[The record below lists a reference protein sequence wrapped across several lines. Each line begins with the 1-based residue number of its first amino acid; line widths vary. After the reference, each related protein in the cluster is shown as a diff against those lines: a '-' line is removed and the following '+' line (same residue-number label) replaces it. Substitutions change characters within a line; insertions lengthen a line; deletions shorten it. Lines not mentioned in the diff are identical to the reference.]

1 MWCRN
6 SFPLRAQEALQSIEA
21 LKVAVTRM
29 ALQVGRVILVVLPV
43 QGMTSAMK
51 KLVVV
56 LANDSVNL
64 DAEQVVVQGVFLVR

>member
-43 QGMTSAMK
+43 QGMTSATK

-56 LANDSVNL
+56 LANDLVNL

>member
-29 ALQVGRVILVVLPV
+29 ALQVGRVNLVVLPV
-43 QGMTSAMK
+43 QGMTSATK

-56 LANDSVNL
+56 LANDLVNL

>member
-1 MWCRN
+1 MSCLN

-29 ALQVGRVILVVLPV
+29 ALQVGRGILVVLPV

>member
-1 MWCRN
+1 M
-6 SFPLRAQEALQSIEA
+6 
-21 LKVAVTRM
+21 AVTRM

-43 QGMTSAMK
+43 QGMTSATK

>member
-56 LANDSVNL
+56 LANDLVNL